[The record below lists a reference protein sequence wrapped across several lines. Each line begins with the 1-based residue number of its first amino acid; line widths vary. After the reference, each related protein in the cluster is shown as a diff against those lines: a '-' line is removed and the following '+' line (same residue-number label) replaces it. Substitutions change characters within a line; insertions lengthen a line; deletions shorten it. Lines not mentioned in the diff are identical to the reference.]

1 MNITILLNKCIFL
14 IYVYVFIIQIVHM
27 KSINDS
33 QTGEN
38 QLCRLEEQLS
48 VYRKIKSKTYHTLR
62 TVLKSIE

>member
-1 MNITILLNKCIFL
+1 
-14 IYVYVFIIQIVHM
+14 M

-48 VYRKIKSKTYHTLR
+48 VYRNQKWPMQRNWQRMTHKTKTNKIKTYLIH
-62 TVLKSIE
+62 